1 MFPGRRGRKSP
12 WETRGAPGTLPVV
25 SRVVITGN
33 QPQHLSAA
41 EAHAWLRS
49 ELMSLRALPGVE
61 SVVLTRVAL
70 GPWAWICELHLSD
83 GAQAR
88 ACAEH
93 PTCTEWLLD
102 LRLLGMRPALAVLE
116 TGERVS

>member
-1 MFPGRRGRKSP
+1 M
-12 WETRGAPGTLPVV
+12 
-25 SRVVITGN
+25 VITGD

-49 ELMSLRALPGVE
+49 ELAGLRSLPGVE
-61 SVVLTRVAL
+61 SVVLTRVAR

-88 ACAEH
+88 ATAEH
-93 PTCTEWLLD
+93 PVCVEWLLD
-102 LRLLGMRPALAVLE
+102 LRLLGMRPALALLD
-116 TGERVS
+116 TGERVA